1 MIKEIRIYDDNGTL
15 LMSEPISPDGANVS
29 ISVSG
34 LTSTN
39 LQAAISEIIT
49 AIGTISVGSGYTSG
63 VVVDEVGTLD
73 TAMGKITAGTNI
85 NGLTLT
91 QLLKTAFGT
100 ASA

>member
-1 MIKEIRIYDDNGTL
+1 MN
-15 LMSEPISPDGANVS
+15 EPISPDGANVS

-39 LQAAISEIIT
+39 LQAAISEIFT
-49 AIGTISVGSGYTSG
+49 AIGHINVGSGYTSG

-73 TAMGKITAGTNI
+73 IAMGKIAAGTNI

-100 ASA
+100 SST

>member
-1 MIKEIRIYDDNGTL
+1 MN
-15 LMSEPISPDGANVS
+15 EPISPDGANVS

-39 LQAAISEIIT
+39 LQAAISEIFT
-49 AIGTISVGSGYTSG
+49 AIGHINVGSGYTSG

-73 TAMGKITAGTNI
+73 IAMGKIAAGTNI

-100 ASA
+100 AST